1 MIEKIKY
8 YQEDNLR
15 MSNEVVTLSNKLENT
30 KQQLKQFEDN
40 KAKLMYQMQNLNNI
54 ISENNIIDSPFG
66 TSTQKNEYKPE
77 TDEKT
82 SDDKKQIV
90 QNKLE
95 NLKQRIRS
103 AENLNAPLI
112 KKENKNGAGFG
123 FKISTEI
130 IAALVV
136 GVGIGLIVDKYLG
149 TKPFGL
155 IIFFIFGAI
164 AGFLNVYRVMRRI
177 EKQ

>member
-1 MIEKIKY
+1 MFDEDKLKELKDRIETAKS
-8 YQEDNLR
+8 
-15 MSNEVVTLSNKLENT
+15 SNTPNT
-30 KQQLKQFEDN
+30 KKN
-40 KAKLMYQMQNLNNI
+40 KE
-54 ISENNIIDSPFG
+54 S
-66 TSTQKNEYKPE
+66 
-77 TDEKT
+77 
-82 SDDKKQIV
+82 
-90 QNKLE
+90 
-95 NLKQRIRS
+95 
-103 AENLNAPLI
+103 
-112 KKENKNGAGFG
+112 GAGFG

-155 IIFFIFGAI
+155 IIFFIFGAL

>member
-1 MIEKIKY
+1 MINDDKIK
-8 YQEDNLR
+8 
-15 MSNEVVTLSNKLENT
+15 
-30 KQQLKQFEDN
+30 
-40 KAKLMYQMQNLNNI
+40 
-54 ISENNIIDSPFG
+54 
-66 TSTQKNEYKPE
+66 
-77 TDEKT
+77 
-82 SDDKKQIV
+82 
-90 QNKLE
+90 
-95 NLKQRIRS
+95 NLKERIQT
-103 AENLNAPLI
+103 AESINTPPLKK
-112 KKENKNGAGFG
+112 KKESGAGFG

-130 IAALVV
+130 IASLVV

>member
-1 MIEKIKY
+1 MVDEEKLQDLKERIQTAKAI
-8 YQEDNLR
+8 
-15 MSNEVVTLSNKLENT
+15 NKP
-30 KQQLKQFEDN
+30 Q
-40 KAKLMYQMQNLNNI
+40 
-54 ISENNIIDSPFG
+54 P
-66 TSTQKNEYKPE
+66 
-77 TDEKT
+77 KT
-82 SDDKKQIV
+82 KKQ
-90 QNKLE
+90 
-95 NLKQRIRS
+95 S
-103 AENLNAPLI
+103 
-112 KKENKNGAGFG
+112 GAGFG

>member
-1 MIEKIKY
+1 MV
-8 YQEDNLR
+8 D
-15 MSNEVVTLSNKLENT
+15 
-30 KQQLKQFEDN
+30 
-40 KAKLMYQMQNLNNI
+40 
-54 ISENNIIDSPFG
+54 
-66 TSTQKNEYKPE
+66 
-77 TDEKT
+77 
-82 SDDKKQIV
+82 DDKLQKLKERIVTAETTNSPPPKEKKQ
-90 QNKLE
+90 
-95 NLKQRIRS
+95 S
-103 AENLNAPLI
+103 
-112 KKENKNGAGFG
+112 GAGFG

>member
-1 MIEKIKY
+1 MVD
-8 YQEDNLR
+8 EDKLKDLKERIQTAN
-15 MSNEVVTLSNKLENT
+15 SNNSTLSK
-30 KQQLKQFEDN
+30 K
-40 KAKLMYQMQNLNNI
+40 
-54 ISENNIIDSPFG
+54 
-66 TSTQKNEYKPE
+66 KNE
-77 TDEKT
+77 
-82 SDDKKQIV
+82 S
-90 QNKLE
+90 
-95 NLKQRIRS
+95 
-103 AENLNAPLI
+103 
-112 KKENKNGAGFG
+112 GAGFG

>member
-1 MIEKIKY
+1 MID
-8 YQEDNLR
+8 EDRLKELKDR
-15 MSNEVVTLSNKLENT
+15 IETAKSSNTPNT
-30 KQQLKQFEDN
+30 KKN
-40 KAKLMYQMQNLNNI
+40 KE
-54 ISENNIIDSPFG
+54 S
-66 TSTQKNEYKPE
+66 
-77 TDEKT
+77 
-82 SDDKKQIV
+82 
-90 QNKLE
+90 
-95 NLKQRIRS
+95 
-103 AENLNAPLI
+103 
-112 KKENKNGAGFG
+112 GAGFG

-155 IIFFIFGAI
+155 IIFFIFGAL

>member
-1 MIEKIKY
+1 MVDEDKLKELRDRIEPAKS
-8 YQEDNLR
+8 
-15 MSNEVVTLSNKLENT
+15 SNTPNT
-30 KQQLKQFEDN
+30 KKN
-40 KAKLMYQMQNLNNI
+40 KE
-54 ISENNIIDSPFG
+54 S
-66 TSTQKNEYKPE
+66 
-77 TDEKT
+77 
-82 SDDKKQIV
+82 
-90 QNKLE
+90 
-95 NLKQRIRS
+95 
-103 AENLNAPLI
+103 
-112 KKENKNGAGFG
+112 GAGFG

-155 IIFFIFGAI
+155 IIFFIFGAL